1 MYDDVSVEQRTHDL
15 ALQATILYF
24 QQNGI
29 QINEST
35 AWDYVMKYRSLLK
48 PIRDCVEEGLTDL
61 R

>member
-1 MYDDVSVEQRTHDL
+1 MYDEISVEQRTHDL

-29 QINEST
+29 QINESN
-35 AWDYVMKYRSLLK
+35 AWDYAMKYRSLLS
-48 PIRDCVEEGLTDL
+48 PIRHCIEEGRTDL

>member
-1 MYDDVSVEQRTHDL
+1 MCYDVSVEQRTHDL
-15 ALQATILYF
+15 ALQATVLYF

-35 AWDYVMKYRSLLK
+35 VWDYVMKYRSLLK
-48 PIRDCVEEGLTDL
+48 PIRDCVEEGRTDL